1 MKYNISR
8 RKLYTLPFLLI
19 GTWFFGQVGI
29 GTLTPKGVL
38 HVESN
43 TMGVVLPKV
52 DNAADVVTPNDSTA
66 VEATFVYDLAEKC
79 TKFKKAAQWSDCL
92 LDDSG
97 VRNSVSSILSVGTE
111 FKVKKASAGYQHT
124 LMIGQDDNALY
135 VAGDNSDGRTG
146 LGRTS
151 GNTGSFLLN
160 FASPLADASAGQI
173 HSIAA
178 TVTGEVWAWG
188 DNNVYRTG
196 LGINTGDTGLPS
208 KVAGFGTSETFGRAI
223 KVQAGGQ
230 NSYVLTEDGKVYGVG
245 GATGT
250 SAAGPGTGAAATA
263 FTEVSI
269 AETVADISAS
279 QYTAAALT
287 SDGKIYV
294 WGLGTL
300 GRLGTGGTAN
310 ATTPTLIS
318 LPGGVAAKQ
327 VSMGWNNGTAVSA
340 DGKHVYRWGSGN
352 SIGNSG
358 TNLTT
363 PTEISVPGFDQATD
377 EIIAV
382 ATQRFD
388 YGYGNLFVFTNKGV
402 YVTGENSQG
411 QLGIGNTTD
420 VTNGLVA
427 MTTTGVYNGTV
438 FTGGSVGRQHT
449 ILTTGENTSNTT
461 VSYVAYGMGA
471 INYRQLGAITVQ
483 RRVPS
488 VITK

>member
-8 RKLYTLPFLLI
+8 RTLYSFPLVLTGAL
-19 GTWFFGQVGI
+19 FFGQVGV

-52 DNAADVVTPNDSTA
+52 DNAADVVDPDGGTP
-66 VEATFVYDLAEKC
+66 VEGTYVYDITEKC
-79 TKFKKAAQWSDCL
+79 TKFKKPAQWSDCL
-92 LDDSG
+92 LDDAG
-97 VRNSVSSILSVGTE
+97 VRNSVSSVLSVGTE

-135 VAGDNSDGRTG
+135 VAGDNSDARTG
-146 LGRTS
+146 LGRTT

-178 TVTGEVWAWG
+178 TVTGEVWTWG
-188 DNNVYRTG
+188 DNNGYRTG
-196 LGINTGDTGLPS
+196 LGTNTGDTYLPAQ
-208 KVAGFGTSETFGRAI
+208 VAGFGEGQSFGKAV
-223 KVQAGGQ
+223 KVEAGGT
-230 NSYVLTEDGKVYGVG
+230 NSYVLNDAGIVYGVG
-245 GATGT
+245 PTQSTNGAG
-250 SAAGPGTGAAATA
+250 AGTGAVANSFTA
-263 FTEVSI
+263 VSI
-269 AETVADISAS
+269 PETVTDISAS

-300 GRLGTGGTAN
+300 GRLGNGGTTSS
-310 ATTPTLIS
+310 ATPIQIT

-327 VSMGWNNGTAVSA
+327 VTMGWNNGAAISA

-352 SIGNSG
+352 AVANSG
-358 TNLTT
+358 TNITS
-363 PTEISVPGFDQATD
+363 PTEITIPGFDQATD
-377 EIIAV
+377 EVIAV
-382 ATQRFD
+382 AAQRFD
-388 YGYGNLFVFTNKGV
+388 YGNGGFFVFTNKGV

-411 QLGIGNTTD
+411 QLGVGNTTD
-420 VTNGLVA
+420 ISNALVSIS
-427 MTTTGVYNGTV
+427 TTGVYNGTK
-438 FTGGSVGRQHT
+438 FTGGSLGRQHT
-449 ILTTGENTSNTT
+449 VLTTGENATNTT

-483 RRVPS
+483 RRVPT

>member
-8 RKLYTLPFLLI
+8 RKLYTLPFLLT
-19 GTWFFGQVGI
+19 GALFFGQVGV

-43 TMGVVLPKV
+43 TMGLVLPKV

-66 VEATFVYDLAEKC
+66 VEATFVYELTEKC

-97 VRNSVSSILSVGTE
+97 VRNSVSSILSIGTE

-151 GNTGSFLLN
+151 GNTGSFLLS

-178 TVTGEVWAWG
+178 TVTGEVWTWG
-188 DNNVYRTG
+188 DNNAYRTG
-196 LGINTGDTGLPS
+196 LATNSGDTGLPS
-208 KVAGFGTSETFGRAI
+208 QVAGFGVNETFGKAI
-223 KVQAGGQ
+223 KVEAGGQ

-245 GATGT
+245 AATGT
-250 SAAGPGTGAAATA
+250 AAAGPGTGAAATA
-263 FTEVSI
+263 FTQLGISDI
-269 AETVADISAS
+269 IDISAS

-318 LPGGVAAKQ
+318 LPGGAAAKQ
-327 VSMGWNNGTAVSA
+327 VSMGWNNGVAVSA

-352 SIGNSG
+352 ATANSG
-358 TNLTT
+358 TNITT
-363 PTEISVPGFDQATD
+363 PTEIAVPGFDQATD

-382 ATQRFD
+382 ATQRFN
-388 YGYGNLFVFTNKGV
+388 YGNGGFFVFTNKGV

-420 VTNGLVA
+420 VSNALVSLN
-427 MTTTGVYNGTV
+427 TTGIYNGTV
-438 FTGGSVGRQHT
+438 FTGGSGGRQHT
-449 ILTTGENTSNTT
+449 ILTTGENAINTT